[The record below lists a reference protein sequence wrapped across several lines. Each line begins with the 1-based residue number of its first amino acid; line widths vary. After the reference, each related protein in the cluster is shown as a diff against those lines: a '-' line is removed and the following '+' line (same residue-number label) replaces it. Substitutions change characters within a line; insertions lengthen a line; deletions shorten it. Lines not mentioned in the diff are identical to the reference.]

1 MTKLLERN
9 RALRDENNK
18 LSREL
23 SEAAGQTAH
32 MFEKII
38 MVSLVTAA
46 SCLKR
51 KLLLLMKTKGL
62 DWTRTKTVI
71 YLQFTVIYSWSFD
84 LSFFLT
90 FPLFCIIIVFI
101 CHLFYFVDGASKWET
116 TKQAGATAAPC
127 SVSLQKQKASKA
139 LEEVSKSFNSSCA
152 EICSYKKLFHFLIWL
167 RISACCRQIHWV
179 TLMSDGFSDVL

>member
-1 MTKLLERN
+1 MNITHKAKGHNSCPCCRSESAENVTKLLERN

-62 DWTRTKTVI
+62 DWTRTKTVAN
-71 YLQFTVIYSWSFD
+71 YLQ
-84 LSFFLT
+84 
-90 FPLFCIIIVFI
+90 
-101 CHLFYFVDGASKWET
+101 
-116 TKQAGATAAPC
+116 
-127 SVSLQKQKASKA
+127 
-139 LEEVSKSFNSSCA
+139 
-152 EICSYKKLFHFLIWL
+152 LI
-167 RISACCRQIHWV
+167 
-179 TLMSDGFSDVL
+179 F